1 MRYLCIVSEKNTPRI
16 AHCDQT
22 SAPPVSNLTGPGKKE
37 DNFWNCLP
45 GCLLLLWLGLKI
57 IISDLSWIF
66 YDNSALSIKLRVSE
80 TAKMAFLIIKNP
92 LYWFHVKSKWWKNFI
107 ISTLWTENFVIIS
120 WNWFSNFFFR
130 LIKASFSAIQL
141 NVLNYWP
148 RKSPNS
154 VTVATTFT
162 PKWLKLI
169 VTVFSTTSGQ
179 DFAEIWFVPI
189 YSLVVST
196 FKPSMLSSTLI
207 SRKWPKPTCIVSVDL
222 DDLVT
227 WVS

>member
-1 MRYLCIVSEKNTPRI
+1 MEPLKLLKWHFLPSRILYIDFTWNLISRKTLYL
-16 AHCDQT
+16 
-22 SAPPVSNLTGPGKKE
+22 
-37 DNFWNCLP
+37 
-45 GCLLLLWLGLKI
+45 
-57 IISDLSWIF
+57 
-66 YDNSALSIKLRVSE
+66 
-80 TAKMAFLIIKNP
+80 
-92 LYWFHVKSKWWKNFI
+92 
-107 ISTLWTENFVIIS
+107 ISTLWTGSLKKIA
-120 WNWFSNFFFR
+120 WNWFSIFFCR

-169 VTVFSTTSGQ
+169 VTEFSTTSGQ

-207 SRKWPKPTCIVSVDL
+207 SRKWPKPICIVSVDL